1 MEKGDR
7 IKVNGLT
14 LYEVSILM
22 ADTDGGKFHIERVGS
37 DIYAVKD

>member
-14 LYEVSILM
+14 LYEISVLM
-22 ADTDGGKFHIERVGS
+22 ADTNGGEFHIERVGA